1 MLFDSVILFMG
12 IHPRIV
18 HFFPVPKRICM
29 RPKRS
34 TLSLN
39 TPSGRRLAYALTLDV
54 YFRLRDELRGQL
66 HVWLVLSHE

>member
-1 MLFDSVILFMG
+1 
-12 IHPRIV
+12 
-18 HFFPVPKRICM
+18 M

-66 HVWLVLSHE
+66 HVWLVLSRE